1 MKTSG
6 RDLAREPMRV
16 LVLLATLL
24 CTVGYA
30 QTPAYLPDVISG
42 TVTTNVANAALS
54 SITPASTLDG
64 HTIAITVFQPAKGAP
79 TNSFLVL
86 GGFSSDPGPEY
97 LQSLSCTTTKTGT
110 QTLTPSS
117 GKVPSRVYNS
127 TTQALTYTWHGV
139 YPFYLG
145 TNNAPQAAQ
154 CTISHTGDWGWMR
167 PKYEV
172 VGLVYAPPGAN
183 STVTYTSGFQSGTG
197 TMTTN
202 TYSSAYTEKDTLTI
216 GSGGL
221 ISAIASGSV
230 TATYATGWG
239 QTQESSN
246 SFALSDTYTTGLVQ
260 PGPASS
266 ALGVDHDYDVV
277 YVWLNAEELVGI
289 GGNVISRNGYGWDTR
304 DSAATVC
311 GAAGITGM
319 DVVAITI
326 GQLRGTQAIPTDLQC
341 RLNRVWDSALGGLT
355 STDMLE
361 IAQADPFFSNPQFNP
376 NTANSARYELPNGR
390 NLIMNYIPA
399 APGAQPSTYTYTASY
414 TTTSTQ
420 GQSATDT
427 HSRSWSLDAS
437 ATVDYY
443 VKITAAMNYSATYTT
458 TNKNSSTITS
468 GTSQGASFSI
478 TGPASTD
485 NYTGPTAIQ
494 VWKDNVY
501 GTFMFFPEN

>member
-1 MKTSG
+1 MKLSG
-6 RDLAREPMRV
+6 RVIGREPMYV
-16 LVLLATLL
+16 FVLLLILSCASAH
-24 CTVGYA
+24 A
-30 QTPAYLPDVISG
+30 QTPAYLPDVI
-42 TVTTNVANAALS
+42 TVNVGPAWPNPNVGAAS
-54 SITPASTLDG
+54 FSPTSTLDG
-64 HTIAITVFQPAKGAP
+64 RQLNSLSTYYPAKGAP
-79 TNSFLVL
+79 PHTTLVL
-86 GGFSSDPGPEY
+86 GNFSSDPGPTY
-97 LQSLSCTTTKTGT
+97 LQSVSCTTAAIGTKTLDGSAAT
-110 QTLTPSS
+110 RTFNSS
-117 GKVPSRVYNS
+117 TGS
-127 TTQALTYTWHGV
+127 LTYFWQKL
-139 YPFYLG
+139 YIFEDL
-145 TNNAPQAAQ
+145 QAAQ
-154 CTISHTGDWGWMR
+154 TAQCIFVHTGAWGWMR
-167 PKYEV
+167 PKYDV
-172 VGLVYAPPGAN
+172 VGLVYAPPGSK
-183 STVTYTSGFQSGTG
+183 STVNYTNGFQSGTS

-216 GSGGL
+216 GTGKLVPGVF
-221 ISAIASGSV
+221 SGSV

-239 QTQESSN
+239 QTQESTN
-246 SFALSDTYTTGLVQ
+246 SVALSETYTTGLVQ

-289 GGNVISRNGYGWDTR
+289 AGNVISRNGYGWDGR

-355 STDMLE
+355 SADMLE

-376 NTANSARYELPNGR
+376 NTANSARYELPNGQ

-399 APGAQPSTYTYTASY
+399 APGAQPTTYTYTSSY
-414 TTTSTQ
+414 STTTTQ

-437 ATVDYY
+437 ATYDYY

-468 GTSQGASFSI
+468 ATTQGASFSI
-478 TGPASTD
+478 TGPATTD
-485 NYTGPTAIQ
+485 NYTGPTAMQ